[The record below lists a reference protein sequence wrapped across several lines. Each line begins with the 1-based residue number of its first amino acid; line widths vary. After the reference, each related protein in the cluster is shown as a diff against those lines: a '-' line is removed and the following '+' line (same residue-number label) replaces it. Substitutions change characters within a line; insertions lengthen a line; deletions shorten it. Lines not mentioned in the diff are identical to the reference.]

1 MAAVQPESTPA
12 LYFVATGL
20 GDGAHHFSNTLEEHN
35 SAVQTY
41 LVRLRSQE
49 RSARPTPVTAAAAAA
64 EAAAA
69 PAPPADASHGTA
81 SGSRAAT
88 PQDAQGKHPR

>member
-1 MAAVQPESTPA
+1 MATVQPESTPA
-12 LYFVATGL
+12 LYFVASGL

-49 RSARPTPVTAAAAAA
+49 RNARPTPVTSAAA

-81 SGSRAAT
+81 PASRAAT
-88 PQDAQGKHPR
+88 PPDAQSKHHR